1 MSMFDAEFE
10 KLQLNKVLIVL
21 RSCGSAWQRSFIKG
35 LEQDRAVIDLADPIV
50 REQALSYPE
59 EFIRNLAKPT
69 LLYHLQ
75 KAPELLPLLAQAKV
89 TAGSFVAVSEQSYS
103 LLERLGWN
111 RSHIT
116 QRMAYRTQS
125 TVTMSC

>member
-1 MSMFDAEFE
+1 MQRFAE
-10 KLQLNKVLIVL
+10 KLNIFQLNKVLIVL

-35 LEQDRAVIDLADPIV
+35 LEQNRAVIDLADPIV

-75 KAPELLPLLAQAKV
+75 KTPGAATPVGPSEGAGQLLCGRERAKLLLAGK
-89 TAGSFVAVSEQSYS
+89 AGGARQ
-103 LLERLGWN
+103 
-111 RSHIT
+111 
-116 QRMAYRTQS
+116 
-125 TVTMSC
+125 